1 MRKRRALKGLTVRLL
16 VISLIL
22 STSFATAFSSYAAN
36 DDNAEAAKIQQEEIV
51 DSGTE
56 PKATETTQGDS
67 SQENGTQGGGTQGND
82 SPSDGSQNPL
92 ETKDKTTQP
101 DAQPET
107 DKGEQESA
115 QNN

>member
-1 MRKRRALKGLTVRLL
+1 MRNRRALKGLTVRLL

-22 STSFATAFSSYAAN
+22 STSFAGAISSYAAN

-67 SQENGTQGGGTQGND
+67 SQENGTQGGGTQGD
-82 SPSDGSQNPL
+82 GSQIVSSQADGSQNPVS
-92 ETKDKTTQP
+92 
-101 DAQPET
+101 
-107 DKGEQESA
+107 KGF
-115 QNN
+115 